1 MSNGFLNGKRQL
13 ASIVSPK
20 KYQSSASE
28 TSLHSLDPRPLNF
41 PEECEVQ
48 WTGRGDRGTPRS
60 FKVTKDREE
69 GGRRTRREKT
79 DALVFVEKRSAWW
92 HNCSLGKWEKR
103 LMQGGK
109 HRKHFGE
116 YLKENRAK
124 TLPEENKRE
133 TLFTKW
139 PKKVFAL
146 CRDKSKTSTKRPGTS
161 STREKVYFLSDV
173 DYHTAEGD
181 H

>member
-1 MSNGFLNGKRQL
+1 
-13 ASIVSPK
+13 
-20 KYQSSASE
+20 
-28 TSLHSLDPRPLNF
+28 
-41 PEECEVQ
+41 
-48 WTGRGDRGTPRS
+48 
-60 FKVTKDREE
+60 
-69 GGRRTRREKT
+69 
-79 DALVFVEKRSAWW
+79 
-92 HNCSLGKWEKR
+92 
-103 LMQGGK
+103 MQGGK